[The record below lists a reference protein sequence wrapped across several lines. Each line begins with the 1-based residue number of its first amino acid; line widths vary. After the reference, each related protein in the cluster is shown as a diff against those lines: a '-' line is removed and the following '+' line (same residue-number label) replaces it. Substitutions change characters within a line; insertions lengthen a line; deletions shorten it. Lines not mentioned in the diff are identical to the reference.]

1 MQNDLSFDDVEIIYR
16 ENIANIGK
24 YGIKISSYDQG
35 GYNLLIN
42 KEIPPFDN
50 SSIYSR
56 DDFAAYFAALCA
68 LFYKLFIDLLL
79 EDKFTKFS
87 AEMQKLKERII
98 KCLKIAVSD
107 KQSYIE
113 DLDYVVNKLLN
124 CSKKTHNRHNQWH
137 KKKETALKNFIENF
151 NCSDDDFPFI
161 LYCHIK
167 ILSSIFKSPVYEI
180 LQKGFEYKWIAL
192 FCAYQDNMTFL
203 FQNINNFVLRKFLR
217 YKEKSSASGNF
228 RLVANKNDWMDWG
241 PKEFP
246 TIFNKL
252 EDIIRILDLK
262 ELTTKQRAIY
272 HHGKKSLRERYG
284 ISLEAIGHLLK
295 YCYEKPAYAFHD
307 SILDNNKLLGCL
319 TIVQGLPQDIQ
330 EKYPSVSFL
339 FYWSIHSLNY
349 SEFKSLFLEKKNQP
363 QEFSDLEDGQR
374 YTKISE
380 YKELQKIDFLSYGKD
395 GKTLLLQKIFFF
407 AVADMQKN
415 PHEGHLFDN
424 QVSLLVKEALQ
435 DGCWCNPAKQK
446 EIFNKI
452 LETSDIVPF
461 EGSLNYKELGEYGF
475 SRTETAVNL
484 IFNIAQY
491 ACDNNTNGIV
501 QQINHIDEL
510 KDRRFKYHNENYNN
524 ATDDEKTLFK
534 EESQMMQSIDDGF
547 LLKNFCQTFPTRQHE
562 SHTRDM
568 VCKLFKE
575 TDVSSVP
582 IGNDYDRYRTLHR
595 SMLSTVY
602 LYSARNMTVHYAE
615 FSQTKKLLDEKNCRD
630 LLKIL
635 FDLKERIEIDIK
647 SGRFA
652 RKYKNYYFT
661 HKSKF
666 PANDTE
672 DDIIPFL
679 EKLWKF
685 IQKHKAPFLKAI
697 SEDPKIASWE
707 INGMILGEMLY
718 RKKTEIPVYRELNEE
733 LDKSESNISINR
745 KINKKDID
753 FIEKCLDTLV
763 NRKDELYDFI
773 SKAWREREFKNI
785 KDVFDRVSWLYGNVY
800 ARCMG
805 EHDKNQDARRKIET
819 EIHSWDSFFE
829 WKSIE
834 QDLLD
839 ISDKLGKIDYL
850 GKGFKKIVA
859 LDVLQDEAKQGKF
872 DLLTQELHDI
882 AENVSSHILFKNLY
896 ENIHDE
902 SDLIGFQSEDLSYY
916 WDGHFIEKCFEMKDE
931 EALMDNLKFIEHKV
945 LTNEILWP
953 YDAELKK
960 KFIEYLSGIDTR
972 VEETFNDESLFSLA
986 RKISKEASKIISTWG
1001 DRTADERSL
1010 NVFKDDYT
1018 YGLAIMEKCK
1028 TLLLQTIC
1036 YVTASDMAKN
1046 KLKTAD
1052 KELLKEDGSLTIRLS
1067 YNFKNPDA
1075 QSNQLFNEIKY
1086 TDKFK
1091 EDLRIFLDYI
1101 FGITNVYD
1109 QANESHGGTLFDIY
1123 GYKIFLYLIKVTF
1136 AMNQKT
1142 KTGN

>member
-1 MQNDLSFDDVEIIYR
+1 MKNDLTFDDVEMVYR
-16 ENIANIGK
+16 NNIAIIGEH
-24 YGIKISSYDQG
+24 GIVPVSHVQDDYE
-35 GYNLLIN
+35 LVIN
-42 KEIPPFDN
+42 KEIPTFDS

-56 DDFAAYFAALCA
+56 DAFAAYFAALCA
-68 LFYKLFIDLLL
+68 LFYRFFINLII
-79 EDKFTKFS
+79 ETRHTIFS
-87 AEMQKLKERII
+87 AQMEELKERII
-98 KCLKIAVSD
+98 KCLKSAVAE
-107 KQSYIE
+107 KESY
-113 DLDYVVNKLLN
+113 LDELNCVVNELN
-124 CSKKTHNRHNQWH
+124 DCAEKSNKRHNHWR
-137 KKKETALKNFIENF
+137 KKKEIALKTFIEKF
-151 NCSDDDFPFI
+151 TCSNDDFPFI
-161 LYCHIK
+161 LHCHIRF
-167 ILSSIFKSPVYEI
+167 LSYVFKSPVYEE
-180 LQKGFEYKWIAL
+180 LQKGHEYKWISL
-192 FCAYQDNMTFL
+192 FCAYHDNMDFL
-203 FQNINNFVLRKFLR
+203 FQNMNNFILGKFLR
-217 YKEKSSASGNF
+217 YKEKSNASGNF
-228 RLVANKNDWMDWG
+228 RLTANRDDEMDYG
-241 PKEFP
+241 LSEFP
-246 TIFNKL
+246 TVFFKL
-252 EDIIRILDLK
+252 DDIVCILDLK
-262 ELTTKQRAIY
+262 
-272 HHGKKSLRERYG
+272 KKITMKRVIHRHNEQSLRERYG
-284 ISLEAIGHLLK
+284 KSLEALSHLLK

-319 TIVQGLPQDIQ
+319 TIVQGLSQGIQ

-380 YKELQKIDFLSYGKD
+380 YKKLQRVDFQSYGKN
-395 GKTLLLQKIFFF
+395 GKTVLLQKISFF
-407 AVADMQKN
+407 AIADMQKN
-415 PHEGHLFDN
+415 LHKGYPFNDKICA
-424 QVSLLVKEALQ
+424 LVKEALQ
-435 DGCWCNPAKQK
+435 DGSWCNPTKQK

-452 LETSDIVPF
+452 LEASDIVPF

-615 FSQTKKLLDEKNCRD
+615 FSQTKKLLDEKNCRN

-697 SEDPKIASWE
+697 SEDPEIASWE

-805 EHDKNQDARRKIET
+805 EYDKNQDARRKIET

-931 EALMDNLKFIEHKV
+931 EALMDNLKFIEYKV

-972 VEETFNDESLFSLA
+972 VEETFNDESLLSLA

-1001 DRTADERSL
+1001 DRTVDERSL

-1036 YVTASDMAKN
+1036 YVTASDMVKN

-1052 KELLKEDGSLTIRLS
+1052 KELLKEDGSLTIGLS

-1101 FGITNVYD
+1101 FGVTNVYD
-1109 QANESHGGTLFDIY
+1109 QANGSHGGTLFDIY